1 MAQQERL
8 ARSVGGRGGHEGPEV
23 QSGPSSSLSLRYPIT
38 RAAATAGAM
47 DAAVPVDANS
57 RVHRDLQNRSDRG
70 FAQRPQPSSSR
81 ERKRP
86 DTHETLPGISTPVQ
100 IYALSSERRHP
111 RTLGRYSG
119 RTTRPY
125 AVVRR
130 TRRRG
135 GAVRGAAGPTGW
147 GRRRAGAACAC
158 CARYSTSW
166 SPASISSCSWM
177 ML

>member
-1 MAQQERL
+1 MQRLRGRMAPGLLAWRL
-8 ARSVGGRGGHEGPEV
+8 GWAGRVPVFGHVGPPRRHVCHDRWPARTVLGLDRPAAHRQAV
-23 QSGPSSSLSLRYPIT
+23 SGP
-38 RAAATAGAM
+38 
-47 DAAVPVDANS
+47 
-57 RVHRDLQNRSDRG
+57 
-70 FAQRPQPSSSR
+70 
-81 ERKRP
+81 
-86 DTHETLPGISTPVQ
+86 
-100 IYALSSERRHP
+100 RRQA
-111 RTLGRYSG
+111 RG

-135 GAVRGAAGPTGW
+135 EAGRGAAALAGW

-166 SPASISSCSWM
+166 SPASSSSCSWM